1 MYVCV
6 QNNVMALAM
15 ATQSRNKKSVVAALP
30 SDGVV
35 TVVDVGAGVG
45 VSAGVVE
52 DMLLVV
58 LLPMDSAGS

>member
-1 MYVCV
+1 MYVYKI
-6 QNNVMALAM
+6 MSWHSLWLHSPE
-15 ATQSRNKKSVVAALP
+15 TRNRLLLHLP

-35 TVVDVGAGVG
+35 TVVDVGVGVG